1 MRNKPAGEDNLAKG
15 ENVLYL
21 QLHTARLS
29 LHEMEVVR
37 LGNEQKCGTG
47 QAEVMPKRDTP
58 QES

>member
-1 MRNKPAGEDNLAKG
+1 MTRRRPKKPAEEDNVTQGED
-15 ENVLYL
+15 VLYL
-21 QLHTARLS
+21 R

-47 QAEVMPKRDTP
+47 QAEVIPKRDTP